1 MVSALRAFL
10 AQLLSLTLV
19 MANFAP
25 SARGEMPLKKMW
37 RTSGSIGY
45 NGEWPTASSI
55 RNPVH
60 PEYSL
65 LAETNVHSSSH
76 RSPRATQ
83 TQMATLPGQS
93 STPLPDGRFLLV
105 GGDEKQGPVSTA
117 AILDPVSS
125 AITELPSGLLHARA
139 WHSATLLPTGKV
151 FIFGGVGTGGD
162 VVITAEVFDPATKQ
176 FADLSPLG
184 LTARAHHTATLMT
197 DGTVFVAGG
206 LDAHNQTLGT
216 VQVWSPQTNSEI
228 NIDPQLISPRSDHTA
243 TLQADGTVLLWGGK
257 NRVGLTLDYG
267 EVYDPTA
274 QSFRIQNTK
283 PQTGQGVL
291 TVAATIPDD
300 GSESVSL
307 NAVIAIRFSLP
318 ILMQSANNN
327 TVTLTGGAQ
336 QTNVSV
342 VPAEAGMLLFVTP
355 QDSLSADAEY
365 TVDLNG
371 IVSTTGSSLGEFS
384 FVFRTAAQKGSQNS
398 SSGIVGLPTSAA
410 GVVRPEDSPY
420 LKLPRLQ
427 APAGETAI
435 SGQVLLQSGLPL
447 QGVTLRV
454 GSNSTQSDAT
464 GRFLVVGVPAGHD
477 VLVIDG
483 RTANT
488 NTVTYGVFE
497 VGVDVKNR
505 QTNDLDYTNW
515 MPVIDTAHAMTISV
529 PTAQETVVTTPLI
542 PGLEFHLPAGS
553 TITDIDGK
561 PANQISITPIP
572 TSQPPFPLP
581 KRVSVPMY
589 FTIQPGGGVISVSN
603 QDGPQGGWLIHPN
616 SGQRKP
622 GTRYHYWNYDPEN
635 KGWFV
640 KGGGSVTATEST
652 VVPDSGVVFTS
663 TAGIAVTCAPIPYN
677 GPNCCGPKD
686 GDPVDLGT
694 GLFMYQ
700 KTDLYE
706 PDVIPIELTRVY
718 RQSDPIARDFGVGTW
733 HQYDM
738 FVGSSDSNNCSY
750 YDLYLPGFTR
760 IHYTRYSGGTAC
772 GANGSPVPVFTCNDC
787 PGEWFGSTL
796 FYGGF
801 TGFYFWEIF
810 RRDGYTFLFP
820 SGNVPNGTIQTLGLI
835 AIIDPNGN
843 TLSITRDQNSYITK
857 ITSPNGRYINFS
869 YDAHYNLTQVQDGF
883 GRIVQ
888 YSYDPNNCLTQV
900 TDANGGLWKYGYQ
913 PGYNGPCFMTTITN
927 PRNIT
932 YLTNTYDSNAR
943 VIKQVHA
950 DSGTYQFNYITD
962 PLSNVIETDM
972 TDPRG
977 NIRKVTFNQPPIY
990 TDGYST
996 GGSPTT
1002 DTLASGTSISQA
1014 TNYQYDPGSY
1024 LLTSSTDVLNR
1035 TTSYTYDAAGN
1046 VTSVTRLAG
1055 TPNAVITS
1063 YAYQVYDINSYLE
1076 NVPEIQTMTRLS
1088 SMTDP
1093 LGHTTQYTYDP
1104 KGNRLST
1111 TDPLGNTTTYLNDS
1125 EGRVVSVTDA
1135 MGETTKL
1142 VYDGPDL
1149 VQATDPL
1156 GRTTTF
1162 SNGLYGTS
1170 GGRLETITDP
1180 LGHVSQYLYNP
1191 LDQLIRT
1198 VDQVGSAAAFTYDGD
1213 GNPSTIV
1220 DPNHGTTQ
1228 YTYDSMD
1235 RLWTRTD
1242 PLGNQECYGTFS
1254 GGACQATGYDGIGN
1268 LVQKTDRRGKL
1279 TTFSYDS
1286 LNRLAFAGY
1295 GTQPGPSYES
1305 TVTYTYDT
1313 GDRLTNASDS
1323 VAGTVTRV
1331 FDGLDR
1337 LTSETT
1343 PAGSVSYTYDAAG
1356 NKQTMTVTGQPAV
1369 NYTFDSAN
1377 RLVQLAQG
1385 GLAISFNYDAVDRRT
1400 TTTLPNG
1407 IVTTTGF
1414 DNASQL
1420 SGKTYSLGS
1429 TFLGNLTYAYD
1440 LSGERTSVSGNFAR
1454 VATPSSA
1461 STATYNSDNQLTAW
1475 GGTPLSY
1482 DPNGNMTSDGA
1493 HNYVWDARN
1502 QLKQIDGGATASFTY
1517 DAFGRRFG
1525 KTILGTSTGF
1535 LYDGDNAVQELS
1547 GTTVTANILANTLD
1561 EYFARTDA
1569 AGVRYFLTDA
1579 LGGTAALA
1587 DSGGA
1592 LQTFYTYEPY
1602 GNTTVSGAPTT
1613 NSFAYTGREFDATGL
1628 YFYRARYYNPILGRF
1643 ISEDPARYDDNENF
1657 FKYASDNP
1665 VMYMDPSGLF
1675 VEILCERISQYW
1687 LGYWRRAKHCR
1698 VHAQC
1703 DSLDKTF
1710 ELEGPRPGSR
1720 HGNPR
1725 ADNFDPSRPVNPRIP
1740 VQPPKDNH
1748 CCNFEKCIAKQFSFY
1763 FSNQQALPDYHFI
1776 NSNSNQFAKDLITS
1790 CGGNVNFPFLGGFYG
1805 QVQ

>member
-1 MVSALRAFL
+1 MISLLRAVVAQFL
-10 AQLLSLTLV
+10 CLALV
-19 MANFAP
+19 MADFARP
-25 SARGEMPLKKMW
+25 AQGE
-37 RTSGSIGY
+37 TSLPK
-45 NGEWPTASSI
+45 WPSSI
-55 RNPVH
+55 VSLPDVAQLGHLRNAFH
-60 PEYSL
+60 SEGTAL
-65 LAETNVHSSSH
+65 RSSSR
-76 RSPRATQ
+76 RSRRGTQ
-83 TQMATLPGQS
+83 TEVVTLPGQS
-93 STPLPDGRFLLV
+93 STPLPNGRILLL
-105 GGDEKQGPVSTA
+105 GGEGKEGPVGTA
-117 AILDPVSS
+117 AILDPASS
-125 AITELPSGLLHARA
+125 ISTQLSSGLLQARA
-139 WHSATLLPTGKV
+139 WHSATVLPNGKV
-151 FIFGGVGTGGD
+151 FIFGGTGIGGN
-162 VVITAEVFDPATKQ
+162 VLATGEVYDPDTQ
-176 FADLSPLG
+176 EFSSLSPLG
-184 LTARAHHTATLMT
+184 LTARAHHTATLLT
-197 DGTVFVAGG
+197 DGTVLFTGG
-206 LDAHNQTLGT
+206 LDQHDQTLGT
-216 VQVWSPQTNSEI
+216 VQVWDTRSTSAGNV
-228 NIDPQLISPRSDHTA
+228 DALLIAPRSDHTA

-257 NRVGLTLDYG
+257 NRVGLALDYG

-274 QSFRIQNTK
+274 QGLRIQNSK
-283 PQTGQGVL
+283 PAPSQAPL
-291 TVAATIPDD
+291 TVAATLPED
-300 GSESVSL
+300 GTESVPQDV
-307 NAVIAIRFSLP
+307 VITVRFSSP
-318 ILMQSANNN
+318 VLMQSANN
-327 TVTLTGGAQ
+327 TTAILSAGTQ
-336 QTNVSV
+336 QTNAMVI
-342 VPAEAGMLLFVTP
+342 PAEAGMLLFITP
-355 QDSLSADAEY
+355 QESLMENTEY
-365 TVDLNG
+365 TVSLNVISASG
-371 IVSTTGSSLGEFS
+371 GSTLADFTFG
-384 FVFRTAAQKGSQNS
+384 FRTASPSGVQSNS
-398 SSGIVGLPTSAA
+398 SNGLLGLQTSSGAFGPS
-410 GVVRPEDSPY
+410 ENSPY

-427 APAGETAI
+427 APAGETAV
-435 SGQVLLQSGLPL
+435 SGQVLLQSGLPV

-488 NTVTYGVFE
+488 QTVTYGVFE

-505 QTNDLDYTNW
+505 QTNDLDYTTW
-515 MPVIDTAHAMTISV
+515 MPVIDTAHAVTISV

-542 PGLEFHLPAGS
+542 PGLEFHLPAGA

-561 PANQISITPIP
+561 PANQISITQIP
-572 TSQPPFPLP
+572 ASQPPFPLP
-581 KRVSVPMY
+581 QRVSVPLY
-589 FTIQPGGGVISVSN
+589 FTIQPGGGVISVGN
-603 QDGPQGGWLIHPN
+603 PDIPQGGWLVHPN
-616 SGQRKP
+616 SAQRKP

-640 KGGGSVTATEST
+640 KGGGSVTAAGST
-652 VVPDSGVVFTS
+652 VVPDSGVVFNS
-663 TAGIAVTCAPIPYN
+663 TAGVAVTCAPIPYN
-677 GPNCCGPKD
+677 GPNCCGPQD

-694 GLFMYQ
+694 GLFQY
-700 KTDLYE
+700 KKIDLYE

-733 HQYDM
+733 HQYDI
-738 FVGSSDSNNCSY
+738 FVGSTDSNNCSY

-772 GANGSPVPVFTCNDC
+772 GANGSPVPVFVCNTC

-796 FYGGF
+796 FLSGFNGG
-801 TGFYFWEIF
+801 GSYWEIF
-810 RRDGYTFLFP
+810 RRDGYSFVFP
-820 SGNVPNGTIQTLGLI
+820 SGNVPNGTIQTLGLV
-835 AIIDPNGN
+835 AIVDPNGN
-843 TLSITRDQNSYITK
+843 VLNIFRDKNSYITS
-857 ITSPNGRYINFS
+857 IVSPNQRYINFS
-869 YDAHYNLTQVQDGF
+869 YDAHYNLTQIQDGF
-883 GRIVQ
+883 GRSVQ
-888 YSYDPNNCLTQV
+888 YSYDSNNCLTQV

-950 DSGTYQFNYITD
+950 DGGTYQFTYITD

-977 NIRKVTFNQPPIY
+977 NVRKVTFNQPPIY
-990 TDGYST
+990 YDGYST
-996 GGSPTT
+996 GGTPAT
-1002 DTLASGTSISQA
+1002 DTYAAGTSIAQTSID
-1014 TNYQYDPGSY
+1014 QYDPGTY
-1024 LLTSSTDVLNR
+1024 LLTSSTDALNR

-1055 TPNAVITS
+1055 SPNQVTTNYTYQDFDIRDYITG
-1063 YAYQVYDINSYLE
+1063 
-1076 NVPEIQTMTRLS
+1076 VPEIQTMMRLS
-1088 SMTDP
+1088 SITDP
-1093 LGHTTQYTYDP
+1093 LGHSTQFAYDP
-1104 KGNRLST
+1104 NGNRLSS
-1111 TDPLGNTTTYLNDS
+1111 TDSLGNTTTYSNDS
-1125 EGRVVSVTDA
+1125 EGRVVAVTDA
-1135 MGETTKL
+1135 AGQTTRL

-1149 VQATDPL
+1149 AQAIDPL

-1180 LGHVSQYLYNP
+1180 LGHVSQYQYNP
-1191 LDQLIRT
+1191 LDELIGT
-1198 VDQVGSAAAFTYDGD
+1198 VDQVGSAASFTYDGD
-1213 GNPSTIV
+1213 GNLSTIV
-1220 DPNHGTTQ
+1220 DPNHLTTQ
-1228 YTYDSMD
+1228 YTYDSVD

-1295 GTQPGPSYES
+1295 GTQAGPSYES
-1305 TVTYTYDT
+1305 TVSYTYDA
-1313 GDRLTNASDS
+1313 GYRLTNASDS
-1323 VAGTVTRV
+1323 VTGMVARV

-1337 LTSETT
+1337 LTSETA
-1343 PAGSVSYTYDAAG
+1343 PEGSISYTYDAAG
-1356 NKQTMTVTGQPAV
+1356 NRQTMTVTGQPTV

-1377 RLVQLAQG
+1377 RVVQLAQG
-1385 GLAISFNYDAVDRRT
+1385 GITIQFDYDAVNRRT

-1407 IVTTTGF
+1407 IVATTGF

-1429 TFLGNLTYAYD
+1429 TFLGNQTYAYD

-1454 VATPSSA
+1454 VAIPTSA
-1461 STATYNSDNQLTAW
+1461 GTATYNADNQLTAW

-1517 DAFGRRFG
+1517 DAFGRRLG
-1525 KTILGTSTGF
+1525 KTILGTNTSF

-1547 GTTVTANILANTLD
+1547 GTTVMANILANTLD
-1561 EYFARTDA
+1561 EYFARTDS

-1587 DSGGA
+1587 DSSGA
-1592 LQTFYTYEPY
+1592 LQTFYAYDPY

-1643 ISEDPARYDDNENF
+1643 ISEDPARDDDNQNF
-1657 FKYASDNP
+1657 FKYAADNP
-1665 VMYMDPSGLF
+1665 VIYMDPSGLF

-1740 VQPPKDNH
+1740 VQPPKDNR

-1763 FSNQQALPDYHFI
+1763 FSNQQALPDYGAI
-1776 NSNSNQFAKDLITS
+1776 NSNSNQFAKNLITS